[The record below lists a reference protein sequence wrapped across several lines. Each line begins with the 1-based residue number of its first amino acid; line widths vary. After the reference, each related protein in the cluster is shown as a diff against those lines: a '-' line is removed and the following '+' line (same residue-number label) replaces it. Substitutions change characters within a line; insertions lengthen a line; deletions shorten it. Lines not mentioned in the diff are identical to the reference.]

1 MQQSGHTSTRMP
13 DIVDVVSCAMADAL
27 PPTKEACR
35 SSAQKPDTSD
45 QATRFSPTNTSFR
58 NALRRPSTAH
68 SGFRIPSK
76 TVYGTV
82 TLQPGASFS
91 SFAKACLTSSDP
103 TVREQLLESQRSCHQ
118 LQADN
123 AVLKEALASSAP
135 HARPVRPQSAGL
147 PKSRAVLSRS
157 SSAVLALTS
166 QGQNAVDEHSS
177 LKGQLAGLKLQ
188 LSAANSQV
196 QQLSQQVTTEMASRQ
211 KAEQERQHL
220 WEAQLLQ
227 QQQSMSQKLGH
238 EKLLQQVAGHDEQ
251 QQQGMQKLQR
261 YEVRNMELVAQV
273 QSRDESQ
280 QKLAQQCQELQ
291 GQLTSSNVSCQQLSE
306 QLHVRNEQ
314 HEHMQQALDGI
325 RQHEISCQVQHQE
338 QQQHHYLQLQKLKSQ
353 LQQAQQN
360 VKHVQPKLQ
369 QAEAEI
375 LSLNGELNTQQKL
388 HEQGQRQLQQ
398 KLADAVSQQ
407 LSINAAEVRA
417 ECDQLRQQLTV
428 MTRQNQEFLV
438 SIASLKT
445 KLEQAD
451 VAAATAAARVSAEVV
466 RFTEVTAR
474 AAESS
479 ARVDALMLSET
490 SLRVQLGEAEERI
503 NRLMSQHDQKQQ
515 RADMRVM
522 LAEHQ
527 LQDLKQQL
535 AESLKLYKHL
545 LQSLQLQQ
553 RQAEAD
559 KEGAK
564 AAQAAAEASRV
575 EADEQAR
582 MAGDVIK
589 QLQQQL
595 QEAAAHDAQVHALK
609 GDLVQ
614 QGEVHRAQIAA
625 QQAQLQA
632 LQSENQEV
640 CLNQHVR
647 QHPWAGRGSGLNGRP
662 HSAIS
667 AEGREWQQ
675 LTDRMG
681 EVERLHSVVARDA
694 AAMQAM
700 GVLVEAKALKLDVH
714 GSRPSSA
721 GASLTQTIRLR
732 QQVRELQLRLQHA
745 QVPKPE

>member
-1 MQQSGHTSTRMP
+1 
-13 DIVDVVSCAMADAL
+13 MADAL

-306 QLHVRNEQ
+306 QLH
-314 HEHMQQALDGI
+314 
-325 RQHEISCQVQHQE
+325 
-338 QQQHHYLQLQKLKSQ
+338 
-353 LQQAQQN
+353 
-360 VKHVQPKLQ
+360 
-369 QAEAEI
+369 
-375 LSLNGELNTQQKL
+375 
-388 HEQGQRQLQQ
+388 GQRQLQQ